1 MLRQKF
7 VDMYARGSRVDL
19 LVAERD
25 VVLTYVL
32 KILSEHDILN
42 FIILKGG
49 TCLRKMYLGRT
60 GRFSED
66 LDFTATLKIS
76 PKDIEKKLRRVF
88 VNKTYYDIK
97 FDVEDSYET
106 EQSCGFVMNYSHE
119 WNKNAHFEIEISL
132 REMPILKTCILTP
145 VKESYMKYLEFSLFS
160 IPVMS
165 KEEIISEKIRA
176 SYQRR
181 IVRDIYDLY
190 LITRIPY
197 NKEIVRKVA
206 VIKFWNVHDPFIP
219 EKFFKNIMY
228 EKYDWDDLQRLV
240 RADVRISKKDIIK
253 NVVKH
258 FQFLS
263 RLSDAEKR
271 IIKDSRRHGL
281 EKVVSE
287 LEKELS
293 A

>member
-1 MLRQKF
+1 MLKQKS

-32 KILSEHDILN
+32 KILLEQDILR
-42 FIILKGG
+42 FMVFKGG

-66 LDFTATLKIS
+66 LDFTAALKIS

-88 VNKTYYDIK
+88 VNKTYYDIN
-97 FDVEDSYET
+97 FDVEDFYET

-119 WNKNAHFEIEISL
+119 WNKNAHFEIELSL
-132 REMPILKTCILTP
+132 REIPILKTCMLTQI
-145 VKESYMKYLEFSLFS
+145 KESYMKYLEFPMFS
-160 IPVMS
+160 IPVIS

-176 SYQRR
+176 SYQRT
-181 IVRDIYDLY
+181 IVRDVYDLY
-190 LITRIPY
+190 HITRIPY
-197 NKEIVRKVA
+197 NKETVRKVA
-206 VIKFWNVHDPFIP
+206 VIKFWNVHESFIP
-219 EKFFKNIMY
+219 EKFFDNIMHGR
-228 EKYDWDDLQRLV
+228 YDWDDLQRLV
-240 RADVRISKKDIIK
+240 RSDVRVSKNDVIK
-253 NVVKH
+253 NVVRH

-271 IIKDSRRHGL
+271 IIKDSKRHGL
-281 EKVVSE
+281 EKLVNKV
-287 LEKELS
+287 EKELS
-293 A
+293 G